1 MKKLRLVFADDHPL
15 VLAGIRDFFAND
27 IRFDITACATTP
39 TELIECILREKP
51 DVAIT
56 DLSMPGDTR
65 YNDGLGLISY
75 IANHFPQTQILV
87 VTMMSNPLVIAS
99 LYKAG
104 ANGVVLK
111 SDPPDTLKI
120 ALEALRMGRQFLH
133 PSLMAARA
141 LHQKPADIQLASA
154 LSRKEIEVL
163 RRFISGQSLK
173 DIAYDLNRSIKTI
186 SNQKRSAMR
195 KLHVS
200 NDQELIVF
208 CARHRLLD

>member
-27 IRFDITACATTP
+27 IRFDITACVTTP
-39 TELIECILREKP
+39 TELIEHIIKEKP

-65 YNDGLGLISY
+65 HNDGLALIAY
-75 IANHFPQTQILV
+75 LANHFPQTQILV

-104 ANGVVLK
+104 ASGVVLK

-120 ALEALRMGRQFLH
+120 ALEALRLGRQYLH
-133 PSLMAARA
+133 PSLMR
-141 LHQKPADIQLASA
+141 QQPSADTTLASD

-163 RRFISGQSLK
+163 RRFIGGQSLK
-173 DIAYDLNRSIKTI
+173 DIAYDLSRSIKTI

-195 KLHVS
+195 KLNVS
-200 NDQELIVF
+200 NDQELITF
-208 CARHRLLD
+208 CTRHRLLD